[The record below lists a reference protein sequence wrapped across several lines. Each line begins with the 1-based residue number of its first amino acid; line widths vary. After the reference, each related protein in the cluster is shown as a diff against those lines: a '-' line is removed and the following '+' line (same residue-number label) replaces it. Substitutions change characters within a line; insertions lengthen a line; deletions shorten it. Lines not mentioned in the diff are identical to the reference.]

1 MNEARGETRS
11 GKTRLW
17 PVLAL
22 AAVFGIAA
30 GVAVLYVRGGL
41 DGNLA
46 ASDGSADCA
55 PAVKAAG
62 LLAPLARGE
71 VAAFQ
76 VASEPVSL
84 ASLAFEKADG
94 AKVTLADY
102 AGKTVLLNLWATW
115 CAPCRKEMPAL
126 DRLEASEGGKDFA
139 VVPVSIDTQGLDK
152 PKAFLTEIG
161 VKALPLHADPTTK
174 IFTGLK
180 SHAMAVG
187 LPTTVL
193 VDKNSCALGVMSGPA
208 EWDSDDAKAL
218 IAAARQGGETS

>member
-1 MNEARGETRS
+1 MNEAR

-17 PVLAL
+17 PVFVL
-22 AAVFGIAA
+22 AAVLGIVA
-30 GVAVLYVRGGL
+30 GIGVLYVRGGKES
-41 DGNLA
+41 NLGTEMA
-46 ASDGSADCA
+46 AVDCG

-76 VASEPVSL
+76 VATQPVSL
-84 ASLAFEKADG
+84 ASLTFGKGEGGTASVADF
-94 AKVTLADY
+94 

-126 DRLEASEGGKDFA
+126 DRLEAAEGGADFA
-139 VVPVSIDTQGLDK
+139 VVPVSIDTQGAEK
-152 PKAFLTEIG
+152 PKAFLAEIG
-161 VKALPLHADPTTK
+161 VTALPLYADPTTR

-180 SHAMAVG
+180 SRAMAVG

-193 VDKNSCALGVMSGPA
+193 IDAKGCALGVMSGPA

-218 IAAARQGGETS
+218 IAAARKSV

>member
-11 GKTRLW
+11 KKTRLW
-17 PVLAL
+17 PVLTL
-22 AAVFGIAA
+22 AAVLGIAA

-46 ASDGSADCA
+46 ASGGSADCA
-55 PAVKAAG
+55 PAVKTAG

-76 VASEPVSL
+76 VATEPVSL
-84 ASLAFEKADG
+84 AALAFQKADG
-94 AKVTLADY
+94 AKATLADY

-126 DRLEASEGGKDFA
+126 DKLEASEGGADFA
-139 VVPVSIDTQGLDK
+139 VVPVSIDTQGADK
-152 PKAFLTEIG
+152 PKAFLAEIG
-161 VKALPLHADPTTK
+161 VKALPLYADPSTK
-174 IFTGLK
+174 IFRDLK
-180 SHAMAVG
+180 SNAMAVG

-193 VDKNSCALGVMSGPA
+193 VDRKGCALGVMSGPA
-208 EWDSDDAKAL
+208 EWDSEDAKAL
-218 IAAARQGGETS
+218 ITAAKSGA